1 MGLSQALGAVPLLS
15 LSLRSPFL
23 SESTKSQEKYA
34 WNEGL
39 GRSCAW
45 KRLAV
50 CNLSYPSLDCL
61 LSWAS
66 LRAGDVGGV
75 PTPVT
80 KTQAWGGCGA
90 LAMAP
95 ASVWVVSRRLLR
107 TSF

>member
-1 MGLSQALGAVPLLS
+1 MPLLS

-23 SESTKSQEKYA
+23 SESAQSQEKYA
-34 WNEGL
+34 WNEAL
-39 GRSCAW
+39 GSSCAW
-45 KRLAV
+45 KRPALWS
-50 CNLSYPSLDCL
+50 LSYPSLYSL
-61 LSWAS
+61 LSLSS
-66 LRAGDVGGV
+66 LKAGDVGGI

-90 LAMAP
+90 LAMAL

>member
-1 MGLSQALGAVPLLS
+1 MELSQALGAVPLLS
-15 LSLRSPFL
+15 LSLRSPFPL
-23 SESTKSQEKYA
+23 KVHTSQKKCA

-39 GRSCAW
+39 GSSCAW
-45 KRLAV
+45 KRPALWS
-50 CNLSYPSLDCL
+50 LSYPSLYSL
-61 LSWAS
+61 LSLAS
-66 LRAGDVGGV
+66 LKAGDVGGI

-90 LAMAP
+90 LAMAL